1 MLLLIRWSRY
11 VFGNVYNVYELMCR
25 SVGHEFMSWCMTKCF
40 QRDRSEK
47 LSTPRPSVLPTESS
61 KNNTV
66 FAILG
71 GIGGAAM
78 VILLI
83 AIIILQCVYLRRRR
97 KRINYPVW
105 ESKNLNDTLHTYI
118 HNYVDCVC
126 NYICRQCVYAL
137 YESLSLYNS

>member
-1 MLLLIRWSRY
+1 
-11 VFGNVYNVYELMCR
+11 
-25 SVGHEFMSWCMTKCF
+25 MS
-40 QRDRSEK
+40 
-47 LSTPRPSVLPTESS
+47 PTANDESNAKRS

-71 GIGGAAM
+71 GIGGAAV

-105 ESKNLNDTLHTYI
+105 ESRNLNDTLHTYI
-118 HNYVDCVC
+118 
-126 NYICRQCVYAL
+126 CRQCV
-137 YESLSLYNS
+137 